1 MPTVRAYSSCG
12 GELNIRL
19 LALQLGDVLKYDT
32 SVNEIG
38 RAASAL
44 FRFNKESFPH
54 DSITSVRAQHIYDW
68 LMSLGKQSMAPE
80 ARDALVTQFCLTI
93 APEKHK
99 AAVEKILTTAGVA
112 EGAATKESRANFSG
126 RGFHAEVQ
134 RHARQLFLQRNYFHA
149 IFEAAKAYNKAVRE
163 KAKSSKDGQSLML
176 EVWGCDRGVLKITAC
191 QSETDR
197 NVQDGVKF
205 LSAGLMSAI
214 RNPTS
219 HEPAVDW
226 PIGSEDCLDILSFIS
241 FLYRR
246 LDAAV
251 YQKNRDD
258 G

>member
-1 MPTVRAYSSCG
+1 M
-12 GELNIRL
+12 NIRL
-19 LALQLGDVLKYDT
+19 LALQLGDLLKYDAT
-32 SVNEIG
+32 VNEIG
-38 RAASAL
+38 RVASAL
-44 FRFNKESFPH
+44 FRFEKEVFPH

-80 ARDALVTQFCLTI
+80 ARDALVTQFCLAI
-93 APEKHK
+93 APEQHK
-99 AAVEKILTTAGVA
+99 AAVEDILTKAGVA
-112 EGAATKESRANFSG
+112 EGIATRESHTQFAG

-134 RHARQLFLQRNYFHA
+134 RHARRLFLQRNYFHA
-149 IFEAAKAYNKAVRE
+149 VFEAAKAYNKAVRE
-163 KAKSSKDGQSLML
+163 KAKSSKDGQPLML
-176 EVWGCDRGVLKITAC
+176 EVWGCERGVLKITPC
-191 QSETDR
+191 MTETDR

-226 PIGSEDCLDILSFIS
+226 PIGAEDCLDILSFIS

-251 YQKNRDD
+251 YHAP
-258 G
+258 